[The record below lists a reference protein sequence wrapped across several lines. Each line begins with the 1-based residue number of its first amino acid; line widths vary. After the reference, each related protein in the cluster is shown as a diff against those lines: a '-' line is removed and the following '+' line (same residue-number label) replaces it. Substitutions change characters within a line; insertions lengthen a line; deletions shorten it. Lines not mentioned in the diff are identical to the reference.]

1 MCRYQQ
7 LGETLLCFPLA
18 INAQTQ
24 WPLIAVRT
32 NFPGITHALSNY
44 LVAQFLLLNF
54 VFSICLTRAL
64 VSQKN
69 YPLIILHRNQH

>member
-32 NFPGITHALSNY
+32 NFPGITHARSNY

-54 VFSICLTRAL
+54 VFSICLTGAL

-69 YPLIILHRNQH
+69 YPLISLHRNHH